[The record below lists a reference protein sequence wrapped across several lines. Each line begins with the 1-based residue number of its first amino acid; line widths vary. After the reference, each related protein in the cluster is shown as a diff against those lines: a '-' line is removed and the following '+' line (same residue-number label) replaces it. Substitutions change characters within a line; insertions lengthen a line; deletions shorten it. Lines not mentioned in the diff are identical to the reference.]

1 MYKNNSFLVIIP
13 ARGGSKGLPG
23 KNIKELCGKPLVAW
37 SIEAGLKSK
46 YVDEV
51 MTSTDDEKIAEI
63 SKKYGASVPF
73 LRPSELASD
82 TATTFDTVKH
92 TIDYYKNELKKEFDY
107 IVLLEPTSPLR
118 EVFDIDM
125 AIEILLESRA
135 DSIVGICKTESQNP
149 AFLVSKNENGLI
161 SGYENKDMVVL
172 RRQEIKDVYFFEG
185 TIYVSKTDV
194 LLDKKTFYHDNTIG
208 YEVPKYKALEIDDI
222 IDFVMVEAIMKY
234 KGNYKNEKTLGVYF
248 SRMRAWRAVRFKI
261 GNCRGRSVYYTT
273 AVFDIFFIL

>member
-1 MYKNNSFLVIIP
+1 MYKNNSFLAIVP

-51 MTSTDDEKIAEI
+51 MVSTDDEKIAEI
-63 SKKYGASVPF
+63 SKKYGANVPF

-82 TATTFDTVKH
+82 TATTFDAIKH
-92 TIDYYKNELKKEFDY
+92 TIDYYKNELKTEFD
-107 IVLLEPTSPLR
+107 
-118 EVFDIDM
+118 DIDR
-125 AIEILLESRA
+125 AIEILLESKA

-149 AFLVSKNENGLI
+149 AFLVSKDEKGLI
-161 SGYENKDMVVL
+161 SGYENKDMRVL

-194 LLDKKTFYHDNTIG
+194 LLDKKTFYHSNTIG
-208 YEVPKYKALEIDDI
+208 YEVPKYKSLEIDDI
-222 IDFVMVEAIMKY
+222 DDFVMVEAIMNY
-234 KGNYKNEKTLGVYF
+234 KGYKNDL
-248 SRMRAWRAVRFKI
+248 SR
-261 GNCRGRSVYYTT
+261 
-273 AVFDIFFIL
+273 